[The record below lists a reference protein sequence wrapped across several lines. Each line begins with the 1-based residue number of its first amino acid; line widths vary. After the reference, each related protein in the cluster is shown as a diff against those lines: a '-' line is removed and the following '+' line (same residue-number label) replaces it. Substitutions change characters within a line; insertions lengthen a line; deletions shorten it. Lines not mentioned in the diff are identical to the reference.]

1 MTALYIVV
9 FTVAIYLWCHV
20 CITFYLYYYQRA
32 VRVCATYCLP
42 DMNLFLSPFSFFYLS
57 FNETESAKPNCP
69 LGINKVV

>member
-42 DMNLFLSPFSFFYLS
+42 DMNLFLSPFSS
-57 FNETESAKPNCP
+57 FIC
-69 LGINKVV
+69 L